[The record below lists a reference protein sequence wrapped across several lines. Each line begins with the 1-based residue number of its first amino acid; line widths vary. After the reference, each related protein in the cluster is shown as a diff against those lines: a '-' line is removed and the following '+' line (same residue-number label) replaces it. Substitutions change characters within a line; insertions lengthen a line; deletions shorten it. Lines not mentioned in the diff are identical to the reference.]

1 MPITN
6 YDLTIDSA
14 TVSDRVFPTTVKPV
28 QIEVS
33 IEQATLTSTTNALT
47 TQRRSLGAHRIQLEY
62 TYSPMTADEM
72 QPFIAFFS
80 AMQGNA
86 KAFKLNV
93 PKELIN
99 DTTHIADGIVH
110 NVLIEGSSTG
120 AVGQR
125 VIRASAFGADLTG
138 GPGATSPAIKGG
150 NFIQFS
156 SHDKIYIVAENG
168 GSDGDGDCVIRFEPA
183 LLTAVT
189 ASHRLNDFDED
200 IPLHAIFKNNTF
212 DFDVNSA
219 LHYGF
224 KINFIEQW
232 TG

>member
-1 MPITN
+1 MPITD
-6 YDLTIDSA
+6 YDLTIDHADASE
-14 TVSDRVFPTTVKPV
+14 REFPTTVKPV
-28 QIEVS
+28 KISVS
-33 IEQATLTSTTNALT
+33 IEQPTLTSTTNALT

-62 TYSPMTADEM
+62 QYSPMTADEM

-80 AMQGNA
+80 AMQGSA

-99 DTTHIADGIVH
+99 DSTHIADGATH
-110 NVLIEGSSTG
+110 NVLIESGSTG

-125 VIRASAFGADLTG
+125 VIRADNFGADLTG
-138 GPGATSPAIKGG
+138 GTGATNPAIKGG
-150 NFIQFS
+150 NFIQFT

-168 GSDGDGDCVIRFEPA
+168 GSDGSGDCVIRFEPA

-189 ASHRLNDFDED
+189 TAHDLNAFDED
-200 IPLHAIFKNNTF
+200 IPLHAIFKNSTF